1 MLSEIE
7 IYAIEG
13 MLSKGM
19 TKAEIHK
26 SFSED
31 QLLEVDKQIKK
42 LSKTTKKKVDEL
54 YDKKA
59 VLAKLAKAGIHGEV
73 AERLIS
79 RALPNVSS
87 RPEVN
92 ELYNEAIRMLG
103 PRELMVTETEGGN
116 KGVAVMTSAASAKG
130 EKLVGKKRQETYV
143 FNPNPRESD

>member
-42 LSKTTKKKVDEL
+42 LSKKKKVDEPF
-54 YDKKA
+54 DKRA

-143 FNPNPRESD
+143 FNPNPRESN

>member
-1 MLSEIE
+1 MLNEIE

-31 QLLEVDKQIKK
+31 QLMEVDKQIKK
-42 LSKTTKKKVDEL
+42 LSKKKKVDEPF
-54 YDKKA
+54 DKKA

-116 KGVAVMTSAASAKG
+116 KGVAAMTSAASAKG

>member
-1 MLSEIE
+1 MLNEIE

-42 LSKTTKKKVDEL
+42 LSKKKKVDEPF
-54 YDKKA
+54 DKRA

-73 AERLIS
+73 AERLID

-116 KGVAVMTSAASAKG
+116 KGVVAMTSAASAKG
-130 EKLVGKKRQETYV
+130 EKSVGKKRQETYV
-143 FNPNPRESD
+143 FNPNPREGN

>member
-42 LSKTTKKKVDEL
+42 LSKKKKVDEPF
-54 YDKKA
+54 DKKA

>member
-1 MLSEIE
+1 MLNEIE

-42 LSKTTKKKVDEL
+42 LSKKKKVDEPF
-54 YDKKA
+54 DKKA

>member
-1 MLSEIE
+1 
-7 IYAIEG
+7 
-13 MLSKGM
+13 M

-42 LSKTTKKKVDEL
+42 LSKKKKVDEPF
-54 YDKKA
+54 DKKA

>member
-1 MLSEIE
+1 MLNEIE

-42 LSKTTKKKVDEL
+42 LSKKKKVDEPF
-54 YDKKA
+54 DKKA

-116 KGVAVMTSAASAKG
+116 KGVAAMTSAASAKG